1 VKVFANFPHELP
13 PHAEYGVATVGV
25 FDGVHRGHQSILRQA
40 VQEARQQTAAVAV
53 VTFDPHPRAVLGPP
67 KRARLLSPL
76 EERLELLAQWPV
88 DAVAVLRFDQQVAK
102 MSYIEFVRRVLLQG
116 LGVQRLVLGHDVT
129 LGHNREGTRERVAA
143 LGQELGYAVSQVP
156 PLRVGGEAVSSTRIR
171 HALDGGD
178 VASAAELLGRPYA
191 LAGTV
196 VRGSGRGRP
205 LGLPTAN
212 LELHPDK
219 LVPADGVYA
228 VHAHVGS
235 QRVQG
240 ALNIGMAPTF
250 ATSGKRSVE
259 VHLLDYTGDL
269 YGAKLRLECVARLRG
284 ERKFASPEALL
295 EQVHRDLA
303 EVRRR
308 LSEEFPARQME
319 E

>member
-1 VKVFANFPHELP
+1 MRVFANFPHELP
-13 PHAEYGVATVGV
+13 QHAEYAVATVGV

-40 VQEARQQTAAVAV
+40 VHEAREEAAALAV

-88 DAVAVLRFDQQVAK
+88 DAVAVLRFDQQVAR
-102 MSYIEFVRRVLLQG
+102 MSYVDFVRRVLVDG
-116 LGVQRLVLGHDVT
+116 LGVRRLVLGHDVAF
-129 LGHNREGTRERVAA
+129 GHDREGTGERIAA
-143 LGQELGYAVSQVP
+143 LGQELGYGVTDVP
-156 PLRVGGEAVSSTRIR
+156 ALEAGGEPVSSTRIR
-171 HALDGGD
+171 HALDAGD
-178 VASAAELLGRPYA
+178 VATATALLGRPYA
-191 LAGTV
+191 LVGTV

-228 VHAHVGS
+228 VHADVGN

-240 ALNIGMAPTF
+240 ALNIGTAPTF
-250 ATSGKRSVE
+250 ETSGKRSVE

-269 YGAKLRLECVARLRG
+269 YGARLRLECVERLRE
-284 ERKFASPEALL
+284 ERRFAGPDELL
-295 EQVHRDLA
+295 AQVRQDLA
-303 EVRRR
+303 EVRR
-308 LSEEFPARQME
+308 LLLAPPSGSENLG
-319 E
+319 

>member
-1 VKVFANFPHELP
+1 MKVFADFPHELP
-13 PHAEYGVATVGV
+13 QRAEYAVATVGV
-25 FDGVHRGHQSILRQA
+25 FDGVHQGHQSILRQA
-40 VQEARQQTAAVAV
+40 VLEARQETAALAV

-88 DAVAVLRFDQQVAK
+88 DAVAVLRFDQQVAR
-102 MSYIEFVRRVLLQG
+102 MSYVEFVRRVLVDG
-116 LGVQRLVLGHDVT
+116 LGVRRLVLGHDVAF
-129 LGHNREGTRERVAA
+129 GHDREGTGERIVA
-143 LGQELGYAVSQVP
+143 LGQELGYSVNLVS
-156 PLRVGGEAVSSTRIR
+156 PLVAEGEPVSSTRIR
-171 HALDGGD
+171 HALDAGQ
-178 VASAAELLGRPYA
+178 VEAAAALLGRPYG
-191 LAGTV
+191 LVGTV

-219 LVPADGVYA
+219 LIPADGVYA
-228 VHAHVGS
+228 VHAFVGT

-269 YGAKLRLECVARLRG
+269 YGARLRLECVARLRE
-284 ERKFASPEALL
+284 ERKFASAEEFLA
-295 EQVHRDLA
+295 QVRQDLA

-308 LSEEFPARQME
+308 LAD
-319 E
+319 